1 MSFTNNTFS
10 QTDIE
15 MIEDYLFNLQGL
27 EVEDVRNPSQN
38 ELDALVEFE
47 LISHATLQHYYNA
60 VPTFIAEYEN
70 YLNNRN
76 LRNQN

>member
-1 MSFTNNTFS
+1 MTNTNNTFS

-15 MIEDYLFNLQGL
+15 MIENYLFNLQGL
-27 EVEDVRNPSQN
+27 EVEDVSNPSQD

-47 LISHATLQHYYNA
+47 LISQATLQHYYNA
-60 VPTFIAEYEN
+60 VPTFIAAYET

-76 LRNQN
+76 